1 MWALVEPVL
10 LRALAEGSGT
20 REGAYNLFDIKKK
33 KLFYIICTL
42 SLDGL

>member
-20 REGAYNLFDIKKK
+20 REGAY
-33 KLFYIICTL
+33 KLFYIKKKNYFILFVHCL
-42 SLDGL
+42 